1 MVLAVVLPL
10 LPVIVTTYP
19 PAVVPDVPCAAQ
31 LGEAPDPAAA
41 PPPQPVITLIP
52 TAAAITISSP
62 RTSRRFAAG
71 SSSTHN
77 PASAIPPSLTAVVG
91 DPPVPPHELAVPL
104 AACDEIVTTALPL
117 GAARLSVT
125 LPEPIAQLGS
135 STAVPCATIE
145 QLSDTT
151 PVNPFAAVA
160 NTVTVFPLVAPG
172 VTLTDAGVAVIV
184 KVPALDDPSL
194 DPPEV
199 SAAAISFAPSTDP
212 QPVD

>member
-1 MVLAVVLPL
+1 
-10 LPVIVTTYP
+10 
-19 PAVVPDVPCAAQ
+19 
-31 LGEAPDPAAA
+31 
-41 PPPQPVITLIP
+41 
-52 TAAAITISSP
+52 
-62 RTSRRFAAG
+62 
-71 SSSTHN
+71 
-77 PASAIPPSLTAVVG
+77 
-91 DPPVPPHELAVPL
+91 VPL

-117 GAARLSVT
+117 GAAPLSVT

-172 VTLTDAGVAVIV
+172 VSLSDAGVAVIV
-184 KVPALDDPSL
+184 KLPALDVPVLPL
-194 DPPEV
+194 DVMP
-199 SAAAISFAPSTDP
+199 AAMSFAPSTDP